1 MIKGIFKWKYKILK
15 YIINKWH
22 LKDKFSSSCS
32 NSIHWDFTENLRG
45 QYTTINVP
53 KCQKVRLIEF
63 QNFWALGLI
72 QWLNINNKFILFSTL
87 VYTDLDLTN
96 KRQRSELWWK
106 KIYKQNKFETW
117 RVSKIQSHGI
127 QKQQILYIGFLI
139 GTAKKNGTC
148 KLKKVEC
155 CCSKLTFSIKQ
166 QFLSPKTTFWV
177 VFLSQWF
184 TSRLERANIHHCA
197 SFI

>member
-1 MIKGIFKWKYKILK
+1 M
-15 YIINKWH
+15 
-22 LKDKFSSSCS
+22 
-32 NSIHWDFTENLRG
+32 
-45 QYTTINVP
+45 P
-53 KCQKVRLIEF
+53 KVRLIEF

-72 QWLNINNKFILFSTL
+72 QWLYINNKFILFSTL

-96 KRQRSELWWK
+96 KWQRSEELWWK
-106 KIYKQNKFETW
+106 KIYKKKKFEMW

-127 QKQQILYIGFLI
+127 QKQQALYIGFLTA
-139 GTAKKNGTC
+139 TAKKIGTF

-166 QFLSPKTTFWV
+166 QFLSSKSTFWV
-177 VFLSQWF
+177 VFLSKWF